1 MTHQEIFS
9 RIYKTNLWGGSGGGS
24 TPSNT
29 VEYRQLLQDFL
40 WECDIKT
47 VVDFGCGD
55 WMFSHLIDWK
65 GIEYLGIDCVESV
78 IGVNKVRYS
87 APNIQFKLNMIPPP
101 ADLLILK
108 DVLQHWD
115 DESIIEFMETVIT
128 DFKYILITNSP
139 GGYKN
144 ITTGETRGLS
154 ALEYPLNK
162 YNPKILRVI
171 KTTELKEV
179 SLIS

>member
-9 RIYKTNLWGGSGGGS
+9 KIYKTNLWGGSGGGS

-29 VEYRQLLQDFL
+29 VEYRALLQDFL
-40 WECDIKT
+40 WENDIKT

-55 WMFSHLIDWK
+55 WMFSHLMDWRDVQ
-65 GIEYLGIDCVESV
+65 YLGIDCVASV
-78 IGVNKVRYS
+78 IGVNKLRYE
-87 APNIQFKLNMIPPP
+87 APNIQFQLSGNPPP
-101 ADLLILK
+101 SDLLILK

-115 DESIIEFMETVIT
+115 DASIVEFLDSVIENH
-128 DFKYILITNSP
+128 KYILITNSP
-139 GGYKN
+139 GGYRD
-144 ITTGETRGLS
+144 IITGETRGLS
-154 ALEYPLNK
+154 ALDYPLNK
-162 YNPKILRVI
+162 YEPKILKVI